1 MIKVRNKGI
10 YTHGPLQLL
19 TTEVVFAF
27 SYIAT
32 LFAAAA
38 NIPYEE
44 AVDVLADVVKRSAE
58 DEKLQ

>member
-1 MIKVRNKGI
+1 MIRVRNKQI

-44 AVDVLADVVKRSAE
+44 AIDKLADVAKRSKE
-58 DEKLQ
+58 NEKL

>member
-1 MIKVRNKGI
+1 MA
-10 YTHGPLQLL
+10 PLQLL